1 MLWYRSASLRWFIFA
16 CYLIIL
22 FWLSLMPD
30 PPTPKIELLAWDKM
44 QHALAYGLLTAVGG
58 WVLFAH
64 ISSRWRIWL
73 GAALFAVFCGGL
85 LEILQGLLTR
95 TRQPDILDLLADGVG
110 IVIVAALGLLLQ
122 KRFNFQ

>member
-1 MLWYRSASLRWFIFA
+1 MWYRSTSLRWFIFA
-16 CYLIIL
+16 VYLTIL
-22 FWLSLMPD
+22 FWLSLTPD
-30 PPTPKIELLAWDKM
+30 PPTPEIELLAWDKM

-58 WVLFAH
+58 WVFLAH
-64 ISSRWRIWL
+64 ISSRWKIWL
-73 GAALFAVFCGGL
+73 GAALFAVLCGGL

-110 IVIVAALGLLLQ
+110 IVIVAVVGLLLQ